1 MSEKTPLENAENKA
15 VTEEI
20 AEEAAV
26 ITEEAVNEAAE
37 AKTEE
42 AAEPN
47 KKKSLIKAFKA
58 AKAAYKETKE
68 KKEKEDAED
77 GEPKEKKKKKDKPK
91 DVKGTSKRLIG
102 YITEHKRMLVVVA
115 LCVIFSTVIGVCA
128 SLIMQPVYKILE
140 DVVVKG
146 VTDKEGSI
154 AGILKYLIIMSFAY
168 IFSAGFTMI
177 YTRIM
182 LNVSVKTV
190 MNLRRD
196 LFNHLQ
202 GLPIGYFDKHQTG
215 EIMSRFTSDVN
226 RVNDLVSS
234 TFPTIISATI
244 QAVMTIVIMNIYS
257 WQITLTIT
265 GAIILMLLVVFIITT
280 ICSPLFKK
288 QQKAMGACNG
298 YVEEYINGIKAVK
311 VFCYEER
318 SKKRFFELNEEYRK
332 TGVKAN
338 VIGGFMGPLMAM
350 ITRVNYAVSV
360 SLGALFVIKGK
371 MTVPQLIVYLQY
383 AQGYGSPIA
392 SLAGCY
398 STFISAL
405 AGAERIFEVLDTP
418 FETDE
423 GKVTLAKVVSGIMG
437 YEEDEENGI
446 PAWKVPTENGNTYV
460 PVKCD
465 IDIKDLTFAYVE
477 GTDVIKHI
485 NTHANSGEKLA
496 FVGST
501 GAGKTTITNLI
512 NRFYEIE
519 NGDITI
525 DGISIKDIKKD
536 DLRHSMAFVLQDSKL
551 FAGTIRENIRYGR
564 LDATDDDVVAAAKL
578 ANAHSFIEKL
588 PEGYDTE
595 IRSDGVNISAGQ
607 SQLLN
612 IARAAIANRPLL
624 VLDEATSSVD
634 TRTER
639 LIEIGMDQ
647 LMEGKTVLVIA
658 HRLSTVRNSDN
669 IVVLE
674 SGEIIEHGNHNEL
687 IALCGKY
694 YQLYTGMFEMT

>member
-1 MSEKTPLENAENKA
+1 MSEKTPLENAETKV
-15 VTEEI
+15 VTEEATV
-20 AEEAAV
+20 AETAENS
-26 ITEEAVNEAAE
+26 EETKQNPETDSTKEKSKV
-37 AKTEE
+37 
-42 AAEPN
+42 
-47 KKKSLIKAFKA
+47 KKIIRAFKA
-58 AKAAYKETKE
+58 ANAKYKEEKAKE
-68 KKEKEDAED
+68 KNGEAGDDEEKA
-77 GEPKEKKKKKDKPK
+77 KKKKKNKPK

-102 YITEHKRMLVVVA
+102 YITEHKRMLIVVA
-115 LCVIFSTVIGVCA
+115 VCVILSTIIGVCA
-128 SLIMQPVYKILE
+128 SLIMQPIYKILE
-140 DVVVKG
+140 DVVIKG
-146 VTDKEGSI
+146 VTDREGSM
-154 AGILKYLIIMSFAY
+154 AGILKYLIIMSCAY
-168 IFSAGFTMI
+168 ALSATLTLI

-182 LNVSVKTV
+182 LNVSIKTV
-190 MNLRRD
+190 LNLRRD

-202 GLPIGYFDKHQTG
+202 GLPIGFFDKHQTG
-215 EIMSRFTSDVN
+215 EIMSRFTSDVT
-226 RVNDLVSS
+226 RVNDLVSN

-244 QAVMTIVIMNIYS
+244 QAVMTITIMIIYS

-265 GAIILMLLVVFIITT
+265 VAIIFMVLVVLVITAL
-280 ICSPLFKK
+280 CSPLFKK

-311 VFCYEER
+311 VFCYEET
-318 SKKRFFELNEEYRK
+318 SKKRFFELNEDYRK
-332 TGVKAN
+332 IGVKAN
-338 VIGGFMGPLMAM
+338 IIGGFMGPLMAM

-360 SLGALFVIKGK
+360 SLGALLVIKGK
-371 MTVPQLIVYLQY
+371 MTVPKLIVYLQY

-392 SLAGCY
+392 SLAACY

-423 GKVTLAKVVSGIMG
+423 GKITLAKVVKGIMG
-437 YEEDEENGI
+437 YEETEDEGISAWKIPGENGD
-446 PAWKVPTENGNTYV
+446 TYV

-485 NTHANSGEKLA
+485 NTSAKSGEKLA

-525 DGISIKDIKKD
+525 DGISIKDIKKA
-536 DLRHSMAFVLQDSKL
+536 DLRNSMAFVLQDSKL
-551 FAGTIRENIRYGR
+551 FAGTIAENIRYGK
-564 LDATDDDVVAAAKL
+564 LDATDEEVIAAAKL
-578 ANAHSFIEKL
+578 ANADSFIEKL
-588 PEGYDTE
+588 PDGYDTE

-639 LIEIGMDQ
+639 LIEIGMDK

-658 HRLSTVRNSDN
+658 HRLSTVRNSDD

-674 SGEIIEHGNHNEL
+674 SGEIIEHGNHSEL
-687 IALCGKY
+687 IALGKKY